1 MKKGPRSG
9 LLDGQKRNSNT
20 SKTMNPVP
28 PKEKLLGPKA
38 SNSEPLRPLDVKS
51 VDLKDADNNKI
62 VIHNES
68 GAVQSITDNMGSDD
82 DNRYDNDRNL
92 TEIER

>member
-9 LLDGQKRNSNT
+9 VLDGQKRNSNT

-28 PKEKLLGPKA
+28 PKDRLLGPKA
-38 SNSEPLRPLDVKS
+38 SNSEPLRPLEIKS

>member
-1 MKKGPRSG
+1 
-9 LLDGQKRNSNT
+9 
-20 SKTMNPVP
+20 MNPVP
-28 PKEKLLGPKA
+28 PKDRLLATKA

>member
-1 MKKGPRSG
+1 MKKGPRAG

-28 PKEKLLGPKA
+28 PKDRLLGPKA

>member
-28 PKEKLLGPKA
+28 PKDRLLGPKA
-38 SNSEPLRPLDVKS
+38 SNSEPLRPLEIKS

>member
-28 PKEKLLGPKA
+28 PKDKLLGPKA

>member
-28 PKEKLLGPKA
+28 PKDKLLGPKA

-92 TEIER
+92 SEIER

>member
-1 MKKGPRSG
+1 MKKGPRPG

-28 PKEKLLGPKA
+28 PKDRLLGPKA

>member
-28 PKEKLLGPKA
+28 PKDRLLGPKA
-38 SNSEPLRPLDVKS
+38 SNSEPLRPLEIKS

-82 DNRYDNDRNL
+82 DNRCDNDRNL

>member
-1 MKKGPRSG
+1 MKKGPRQG
-9 LLDGQKRNSNT
+9 LLDGQKRNSST

-28 PKEKLLGPKA
+28 PKDRLLGPKA